1 MPAGRLLFT
10 FALVVS
16 VVVCAG
22 AGESAP
28 ARSTRPG
35 GVVVHGYPYANRCP
49 DAGEEELVD
58 RWHMYACNCTSYV
71 AWALHANHQRTDW
84 FVAGSMDAWNWPN
97 VARHKGLRL
106 LARPRVGVVA
116 VWPKLGRPFGHVAYI
131 TRLDGDGTFD
141 VAEYNLPGDRSD
153 RFRFDVRTHV
163 TRAGASFIDVPERS
177 DG

>member
-35 GVVVHGYPYANRCP
+35 GLVVHGYPYANRCP
-49 DAGEEELVD
+49 EAGEEELVD

-84 FVAGSMDAWNWPN
+84 FVAGSI
-97 VARHKGLRL
+97 L
-106 LARPRVGVVA
+106 
-116 VWPKLGRPFGHVAYI
+116 Y
-131 TRLDGDGTFD
+131 
-141 VAEYNLPGDRSD
+141 
-153 RFRFDVRTHV
+153 
-163 TRAGASFIDVPERS
+163 AGALTTLALLGGRRPSFY
-177 DG
+177 DGRG